1 MDRPSEEDRLAR
13 DPATRWS
20 ERGLWSL
27 SPKDIAG
34 MAALAA
40 VASVLEIIPFD
51 LRVPF
56 PLLTFLTFDPTGIPI
71 AVAAILYGPVGAFVT
86 AGIAGITIATRNPV
100 SAAFKTTAEMS
111 TAVPL
116 GLTLWALRGR
126 GGGRTSGTWALLGV
140 AGAVAII
147 TRVAVMTEFNLVF
160 LPLLLGIPEAVVV
173 GLLLPIAIFNAAQA
187 AINVVP
193 AYLIVRGLPPDLRPS
208 WLAWGTG

>member
-1 MDRPSEEDRLAR
+1 M
-13 DPATRWS
+13 
-20 ERGLWSL
+20 
-27 SPKDIAG
+27 AG

-40 VASVLEIIPFD
+40 MASFLEIIPFD

-71 AVAAILYGPVGAFVT
+71 AVAAVLYGPLGAFVT

-111 TAVPL
+111 TAIPL
-116 GLTLWALRGR
+116 ALTLWGLRGR
-126 GGGRTSGTWALLGV
+126 EGDSSSRTWALLGL
-140 AGAVAII
+140 AGAVAVVS
-147 TRVAVMTEFNLVF
+147 RVAVMTGFNLVF

-187 AINVVP
+187 VINVVP

-208 WLAWGTG
+208 WLAWGAG